1 MDAINLAVEAGRRLQ
16 RKQTGFIHYCN
27 QSEDLT
33 THDTIPILE
42 NALFALSL
50 FRTRLADNVLEG
62 KTIIE
67 KLLAFEVDGN
77 FPTYLHAYPQVTDP
91 YLNLRLLPIFFWI
104 AVDFGHV
111 IGGLK
116 QTLEACTERIIAQA
130 KKSSYQAQWAKFRL
144 DAFEG
149 KIGEFPRTLSEWG
162 EGLISLQLAEKRG
175 AEIDEPIRAAFK
187 LWHPEL
193 HLYIGPATRRNQEGH
208 LPELTLFDLFMCQ
221 WHKSFSERAAKFAPI
236 HLQGAL
242 IRPLRFDIEKGDFA
256 VPFVHFNGEDE
267 CPLFI
272 AWQQHTFVL
281 ARQQLEVK
289 GSAEEVQIQLK
300 EGEEVNFY
308 FNHHPDHQIFVDG
321 LKATT
326 FRQNEP
332 VEIRSKGLTIALE
345 ISAEDGTYM
354 GHILRGNRP
363 SQHWCKGENQFAAF
377 DWQIL
382 IRTIIPGNAPMRV
395 RLQVAQQKQANPP
408 QLPLHA
414 SHCQHTESLQ

>member
-33 THDTIPILE
+33 THDTIPVLE

-104 AVDFGHV
+104 TVDFGHV

-116 QTLEACTERIIAQA
+116 QSLEACVERILAQT
-130 KKSSYQAQWAKFRL
+130 KGSSHWAKFRL

-149 KIGEFPRTLSEWG
+149 KIGELPRTLSEWG
-162 EGLISLQLAEKRG
+162 EGLISLQLAEKHG
-175 AEIDEPIRAAFK
+175 ANIEEPIRAAFK

-193 HLYIGPATRRNQEGH
+193 HLYIGPAARRNQEGH

-221 WHKSFSERAAKFAPI
+221 WHKSFSERASKFAPI

-242 IRPLRFDIEKGDFA
+242 IRPLGFEVERENLP
-256 VPFVHFNGEDE
+256 VPFIHFNAEDE

-281 ARQQLEVK
+281 ARQQVGGNAQEMT
-289 GSAEEVQIQLK
+289 IQLK
-300 EGEEVNFY
+300 EGEEANFY

-326 FRQNEP
+326 FRQNES
-332 VEIRSKGLTIALE
+332 VEIRSKGLTMKLE
-345 ISAEDGTYM
+345 MSAEDGTYM

-377 DWQIL
+377 DWQIS
-382 IRTIIPGNAPMRV
+382 IRTIVAGERPVRV
-395 RLQVAQQKQANPP
+395 RMNFEKDFN
-408 QLPLHA
+408 
-414 SHCQHTESLQ
+414 TESSETAERFATKSPL